1 MSKGELTL
9 SKWGNSL
16 SIRFPKALLKQYNLK
31 EKDILSFETDGEKI
45 ILKPEREQILFD
57 KMFEGY
63 DRNQPYPFEI
73 VDKGGAV
80 GEELY

>member
-1 MSKGELTL
+1 MVRGELTL

-16 SIRFPKALLKQYNLK
+16 SVRIPKTLLTQFDLK
-31 EKDILSFETDGEKI
+31 EKDILLFESDEDKI
-45 ILKPEREQILFD
+45 ILKPKRNQTLFD

-63 DRNQPYPFEI
+63 DRSQPYPFEI